1 MPSDSSPLQR
11 VLELIPDLQ
20 VRSLRVGEDGL
31 VNDVLIVNEELVFRF
46 ARTEAAQQALKREA
60 QLLALVRPRVSL
72 AVPEVIQQQHDCMV
86 CRFIPGVPLD
96 RERLLAQDASTRQ
109 AILEQLGG
117 FLCELH
123 SVPVEASGATYHLSR
138 RSPGMKE
145 DYEEL
150 YQTLERELFPAMMA
164 WARDWVR
171 GLFRPLLEGKLDLSY
186 APATIHGDLMPY
198 HLCYDPVAQRL
209 SGVIDFGN
217 AGPGDPALDLG
228 SIIMGFG
235 ETLVWQMQTV
245 YSGISELL
253 DRARFH
259 AATLELRW
267 ALAALRSRDPAW
279 FLCHLGYARDALPI
293 GWPRRP
299 A

>member
-1 MPSDSSPLQR
+1 
-11 VLELIPDLQ
+11 
-20 VRSLRVGEDGL
+20 
-31 VNDVLIVNEELVFRF
+31 
-46 ARTEAAQQALKREA
+46 
-60 QLLALVRPRVSL
+60 
-72 AVPEVIQQQHDCMV
+72 MV

-123 SVPVEASGATYHLSR
+123 SVPVGASGATYHLSR

-259 AATLELRW
+259 AASNTSFIAATTRSWSATLIAGKSGRLTMWLEMSSACGNW
-267 ALAALRSRDPAW
+267 PSRKPKVS
-279 FLCHLGYARDALPI
+279 R
-293 GWPRRP
+293 
-299 A
+299 